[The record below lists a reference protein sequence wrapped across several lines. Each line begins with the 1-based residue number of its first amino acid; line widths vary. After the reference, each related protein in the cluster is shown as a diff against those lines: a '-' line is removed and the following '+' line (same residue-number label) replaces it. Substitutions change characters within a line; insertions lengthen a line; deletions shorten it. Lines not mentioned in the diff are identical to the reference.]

1 MLEMEVN
8 FMKYVMMIGDGMADT
23 TLPQLNGKTPLESL
37 DLPHFNI
44 LAGSEHGTARTVPE
58 GVPAGSDTAI
68 LNIFGYDPRTYF
80 TGRSVLEAAGV
91 GVLLNEGEVSF
102 RMNLCAVENGV
113 MLSHNGGGVEG
124 DDAEGL
130 MQALVQDPG
139 FQKAAQA
146 LSLHIHISRTFRHF
160 GVIYAPDAGEFILKE
175 PHNILDEKWESYLPA
190 GALAKEMTALML
202 ESYRFLDQHPINQ
215 ARRARGK
222 LPANLLWP
230 WGAGRAS
237 RLPSFKEKYGHSGA
251 VVSAVPLVRGI
262 AKLAGLPAPEVEGAN
277 GELDTNYAGK
287 VNAAL
292 ASLKSG
298 DDFAVIHVEAPD
310 EMTHAGDLE
319 KKLEAIRRLDRLVIA
334 PLLEEL
340 PKIDRDFRILLLSD
354 HPTLM
359 TTRTHD
365 GSPVPFAIYDSRNPG
380 APRKFSESSALSG
393 PSLANGDLLMPRLFE
408 QK

>member
-1 MLEMEVN
+1 
-8 FMKYVMMIGDGMADT
+8 MKYVLMIGDGMADT

-80 TGRSVLEAAGV
+80 SGRSVLEAAGV
-91 GVLLNEGEVSF
+91 GVLLKEGEVSF
-102 RMNLCAVENGV
+102 RMNLCAVEDGV

-124 DDAEGL
+124 DEAEGL

-139 FQKAAQA
+139 FKKAAEA

-160 GVIYAPDAGEFILKE
+160 GVIYAPSAGEFILKE
-175 PHNILDEKWESYLPA
+175 PHNILGEKWEGYLPA
-190 GALAKEMTALML
+190 GALAQEMTALML
-202 ESYRFLDQHPINQ
+202 ESHRFLDQHPINQ

-230 WGAGRAS
+230 WGAGRAI
-237 RLPSFKEKYGHSGA
+237 RLPSFREKYGHSGA

-262 AKLAGLPAPEVEGAN
+262 ANLAGLPAPEVEGAN

-340 PKIDRDFRILLLSD
+340 PKIDREFRILLLSD

-365 GSPVPFAIYDSRNPG
+365 GSPIPFAIYDSRKPG